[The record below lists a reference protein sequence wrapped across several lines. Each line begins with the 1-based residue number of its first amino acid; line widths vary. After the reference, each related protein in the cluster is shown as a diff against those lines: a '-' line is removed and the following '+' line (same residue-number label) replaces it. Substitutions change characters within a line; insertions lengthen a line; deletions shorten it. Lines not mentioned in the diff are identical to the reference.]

1 MNSRERLDRLLK
13 VVRRVIHP
21 APDALPAFRT
31 KKVAAAALG
40 RHHPESPHFI
50 ALRRVVLLLCARIA
64 RGSNLFP
71 TARGVRALRG
81 RNPSPL
87 WRPGIFS
94 FRRRAA
100 AFLRFD

>member
-1 MNSRERLDRLLK
+1 MNSRGPAGCFISRS
-13 VVRRVIHP
+13 RRSARV
-21 APDALPAFRT
+21 PD

-40 RHHPESPHFI
+40 RHHPGSPHFI

-81 RNPSPL
+81 RKPSPL
-87 WRPGIFS
+87 WRPGIFP
-94 FRRRAA
+94 FRRWAA

>member
-13 VVRRVIHP
+13 VVRRVVSSRSRRS
-21 APDALPAFRT
+21 ARVPD
-31 KKVAAAALG
+31 KKVAAATLG

-81 RNPSPL
+81 RNQARYGGPAFFFPA
-87 WRPGIFS
+87 PGRRIFEV
-94 FRRRAA
+94 
-100 AFLRFD
+100 

>member
-1 MNSRERLDRLLK
+1 MIAFAQRVWRLVHWPTPGAVCPR
-13 VVRRVIHP
+13 
-21 APDALPAFRT
+21 AYRT
-31 KKVAAAALG
+31 KVAAAVLG
-40 RHHPESPHFI
+40 GQRPGSPLFI

-81 RNPSPL
+81 RKPSPL
-87 WRPGIFS
+87 WRPGIFP

-100 AFLRFD
+100 AFLEV

>member
-1 MNSRERLDRLLK
+1 MNSRERLDSPSQSCPAGYSSRS
-13 VVRRVIHP
+13 RRSARV
-21 APDALPAFRT
+21 PD
-31 KKVAAAALG
+31 KKVAAATLG

-81 RNPSPL
+81 RKPTPL
-87 WRPGIFS
+87 AVRRFS
-94 FRRRAA
+94 FSAPGRRI
-100 AFLRFD
+100 LEV